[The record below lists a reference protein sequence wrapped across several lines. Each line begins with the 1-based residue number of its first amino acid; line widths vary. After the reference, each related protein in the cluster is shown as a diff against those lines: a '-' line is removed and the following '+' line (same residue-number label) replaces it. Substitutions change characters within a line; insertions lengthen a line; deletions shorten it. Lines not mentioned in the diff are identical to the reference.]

1 MKKCIVTGAAGFTG
15 ANLVE
20 RLLAAGYFVY
30 CVVREGSEH
39 NKRLENLANVQLVY
53 ADMSE
58 YKHLPDKIQELCDLF
73 FHLAWQGGRYDF
85 AVQYGNIGYTL
96 EALEA
101 AKRIG
106 CRRFIC
112 TGSQAE
118 YGPRQDMIT
127 EKDCCHPVDAYGAA
141 KLAACVLTRQRAAE
155 LGMEWIWGRI
165 FSLYGK
171 YEPAGR
177 MLPDLIASLK
187 AGKDF
192 YMQSDGQQNW
202 DYLNV
207 MDGAEALISL
217 GERGENGEVYNIASG
232 IYKPIRLFVEDVK
245 RAMVNNA
252 EVIYKAKEKALFSLQ
267 VDISKISTETGW
279 QPGRKDFLQDL
290 YTVFDL

>member
-39 NKRLENLANVQLVY
+39 NKRLKNLANVQLVY

-112 TGSQAE
+112 G
-118 YGPRQDMIT
+118 
-127 EKDCCHPVDAYGAA
+127 
-141 KLAACVLTRQRAAE
+141 
-155 LGMEWIWGRI
+155 
-165 FSLYGK
+165 
-171 YEPAGR
+171 
-177 MLPDLIASLK
+177 
-187 AGKDF
+187 
-192 YMQSDGQQNW
+192 
-202 DYLNV
+202 
-207 MDGAEALISL
+207 
-217 GERGENGEVYNIASG
+217 
-232 IYKPIRLFVEDVK
+232 
-245 RAMVNNA
+245 
-252 EVIYKAKEKALFSLQ
+252 
-267 VDISKISTETGW
+267 
-279 QPGRKDFLQDL
+279 
-290 YTVFDL
+290 

>member
-58 YKHLPDKIQELCDLF
+58 YKQLSDKIQEPCDLF

-85 AVQYGNIGYTL
+85 AAQYGNIGYTL

-101 AKRIG
+101 AKKIG

-118 YGPRQDMIT
+118 YGPRQDMIA
-127 EKDCCHPVDAYGAA
+127 EEDLCHPVDAYGAA
-141 KLAACVLTRQRAAE
+141 KLAACVLSRQRAAE

-290 YTVFDL
+290 YTAFDL